1 MLRLDI
7 WEEDEGP
14 TESSEVWDFPA
25 PLAHG
30 LGEDCE
36 ELAGLQMDEGWA
48 EIKTEKKKTE
58 FVSLA
63 ISLLLQLV
71 PFIPLCS
78 PLFWFMRARGKVIWG
93 KRTEHWAYVAP
104 QRTLAVLDTI
114 WGSHACGGRGETE
127 RSDYKWWL
135 SHLEE
140 QQVQASCGRNGWIDG
155 WRTGSRDGWMVRTI
169 GGEKKRSYMQHLK
182 WRIQLVKAKK

>member
-1 MLRLDI
+1 MRGGRRPDRKLWSLRL
-7 WEEDEGP
+7 
-14 TESSEVWDFPA
+14 SSSVSPWFRR
-25 PLAHG
+25 G
-30 LGEDCE
+30 LWRTSRSADGRRMSRNQDRE
-36 ELAGLQMDEGWA
+36 
-48 EIKTEKKKTE
+48 KKTE